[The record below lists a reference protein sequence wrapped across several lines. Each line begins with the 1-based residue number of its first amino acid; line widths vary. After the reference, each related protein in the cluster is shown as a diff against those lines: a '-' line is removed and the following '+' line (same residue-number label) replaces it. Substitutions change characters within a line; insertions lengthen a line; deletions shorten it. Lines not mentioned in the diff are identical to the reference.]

1 MASYKP
7 IVIDIT
13 EKQLTDA
20 IAGKSIRI
28 SPTQLGNGTKVLML
42 HPLNA
47 KKAEKAMLS
56 KKPFM
61 LKLADGEL
69 ASTYERMMNSGG
81 AFFGNIW
88 KALKK
93 VWGVLKDTGAASQLL
108 DMAVAPASAYTGQP
122 ALVGA
127 VRQGV
132 KSLTGAGQVSLGS
145 QIPGLASSGSARRM
159 SAAQRKAALK
169 ASGLYLSN

>member
-1 MASYKP
+1 MSAYKP
-7 IVIDIT
+7 LVIDIT
-13 EKQLTDA
+13 EKQLKDA
-20 IAGKSIRI
+20 IAGKSVRI
-28 SPTQLGNGTKVLML
+28 TADQLGKGTKVLML

-47 KKAEKAMLS
+47 KKVEKAAIS
-56 KKPFM
+56 GKTFM
-61 LKLADGEL
+61 LKLTDGEL

-81 AFFGNIW
+81 AFFSNVW

-108 DMAVAPASAYTGQP
+108 DMAVVPASAYTGQP

-127 VRQGV
+127 LRQGV
-132 KSLTGAGQVSLGS
+132 KSLTGAG
-145 QIPGLASSGSARRM
+145 RM
-159 SAAQRKAALK
+159 TKAKRMEALK

>member
-1 MASYKP
+1 MSAYKP
-7 IVIDIT
+7 LVIDIT
-13 EKQLTDA
+13 EKQLKDA
-20 IAGKSIRI
+20 ITGKSVRI
-28 SPTQLGNGTKVLML
+28 TAAQLGKGTKVLML

-47 KKAEKAMLS
+47 KKVEKAAIS
-56 KKPFM
+56 GKSFM
-61 LKLADGEL
+61 LKLTDGEL
-69 ASTYERMMNSGG
+69 ASTYERMVNSGG
-81 AFFGNIW
+81 AFFGNVW

-127 VRQGV
+127 LRQGV
-132 KSLTGAGQVSLGS
+132 KSLTGAG
-145 QIPGLASSGSARRM
+145 RM
-159 SAAQRKAALK
+159 TKAKRMEALK

>member
-1 MASYKP
+1 
-7 IVIDIT
+7 
-13 EKQLTDA
+13 
-20 IAGKSIRI
+20 
-28 SPTQLGNGTKVLML
+28 ML

-47 KKAEKAMLS
+47 KKVEKAAIS
-56 KKPFM
+56 GKSFM
-61 LKLADGEL
+61 LKLTDGEL

-81 AFFGNIW
+81 AFFSNVW

-108 DMAVAPASAYTGQP
+108 DMAVAPASVYTGQP

-127 VRQGV
+127 LRQGV
-132 KSLTGAGQVSLGS
+132 KSLTGAG
-145 QIPGLASSGSARRM
+145 RM
-159 SAAQRKAALK
+159 TKAKRMEALK

>member
-13 EKQLTDA
+13 EKQLADA
-20 IAGKSIRI
+20 INGKSIRI
-28 SPTQLGNGTKVLML
+28 TAAQLGKGTKVLML

-47 KKAEKAMLS
+47 KKAEKAMLN
-56 KKPFM
+56 KKTFM
-61 LKLADGEL
+61 LKLTDGEL
-69 ASTYERMMNSGG
+69 ASTYERMINSGG
-81 AFFGNIW
+81 SFFSNIW
-88 KALKK
+88 KGLKK
-93 VWGVLKDTGAASQLL
+93 VWNVLKDTGAASQLL

-127 VRQGV
+127 IRQGV
-132 KSLTGAGQVSLGS
+132 KSLTGAG
-145 QIPGLASSGSARRM
+145 RM
-159 SAAQRKAALK
+159 TAAQRKAALK